1 MATATMATAIGAAAV
16 FYYSLKRRMS
26 ENGSGEQS
34 QEGVGVNDPNSAST
48 TARVRLGLARH
59 APSTWF
65 EAIATLSE
73 TLRFT
78 YSETLGKWPIVDLAF
93 GINFL
98 MKRQVCFSL
107 SCQFVYGSLILG
119 EHVHGEIC

>member
-1 MATATMATAIGAAAV
+1 MATATMATAVGAAALL
-16 FYYSLKRRMS
+16 YYALKRRVS
-26 ENGSGEQS
+26 ETGLEVVS
-34 QEGVGVNDPNSAST
+34 EGASASST
-48 TARVRLGLARH
+48 VSTRAQVRLGLARH

-78 YSETLGKWPIVDLAF
+78 YSETLGKWPIADLAF

-98 MKRQVCFSL
+98 MKRQV
-107 SCQFVYGSLILG
+107 LIFMCLF
-119 EHVHGEIC
+119 

>member
-1 MATATMATAIGAAAV
+1 MATAIGAAAV
-16 FYYSLKRRMS
+16 FYYSFKRRASDGS
-26 ENGSGEQS
+26 EEQS
-34 QEGVGVNDPNSAST
+34 QDSASASDSPNPNPNP
-48 TARVRLGLARH
+48 ARTHIRLGIARH

-98 MKRQVCFSL
+98 MKRQVL
-107 SCQFVYGSLILG
+107 
-119 EHVHGEIC
+119 

>member
-1 MATATMATAIGAAAV
+1 MATATMATAAGAAALL
-16 FYYSLKRRMS
+16 YYTLRRRTEGSS
-26 ENGSGEQS
+26 ETS
-34 QEGVGVNDPNSAST
+34 QEGAST
-48 TARVRLGLARH
+48 DPSRSGVRLGLARH

-78 YSETLGKWPIVDLAF
+78 YAETLGKWPIVDLAF

-98 MKRQVCFSL
+98 MKRQVQFHFS
-107 SCQFVYGSLILG
+107 YHNAGTNA
-119 EHVHGEIC
+119 